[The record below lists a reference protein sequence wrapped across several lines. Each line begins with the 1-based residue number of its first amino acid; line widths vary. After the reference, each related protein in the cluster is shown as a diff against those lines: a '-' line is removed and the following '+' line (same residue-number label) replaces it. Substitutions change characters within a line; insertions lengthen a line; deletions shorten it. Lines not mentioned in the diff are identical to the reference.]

1 MTINR
6 YRANSLKSAME
17 KAIAELGPEAKI
29 LQVKKIEG
37 FSGDRPE
44 QVEIIAVVD
53 DENKKDKITRYEN
66 RQNSLN
72 MLIKDEF
79 DDKKID
85 NEEKPT
91 KSYKTLAEAL
101 RSYNRSADTTTVKKS
116 DDTNS
121 KNPSYVYH
129 SCESK
134 SPLIKDSL
142 IQQKKLI
149 YSENPNITDNTG
161 NIVIEDIDRPRRSIG
176 SRSRI
181 SQILHEC
188 LTRNQ
193 VSGDI
198 AYDILSLLNDEKY
211 ESKYEDRSPNVRDYL
226 TDYMQSKIDIS
237 GGLDKSGKVVILIGP
252 TGVGKTTT
260 LAKLAAQYHFQ
271 KEKNVG
277 LVTIDA
283 YRIAA
288 IDQLR
293 TYAQIMSIPLKVA
306 LTPDQL
312 WKCINDYNDMDIVL
326 VDTPGRSHLNRREV
340 KAIEEFL
347 EAAQPADTHLLVSA
361 SIKDDDAFAVVDS
374 FAPDY
379 VQKLIF
385 TKLDETASYGLI
397 LNVCTKVKKPISYFT
412 IGQNVPDDIKLADI
426 KYLVD
431 LFVTRSRVFK

>member
-1 MTINR
+1 MKINR

-29 LQVKKIEG
+29 LQVKKIDG
-37 FSGDRPE
+37 LSNDRLE

-53 DENKKDKITRYEN
+53 DEYRKDKTTRYDV
-66 RQNSLN
+66 RRNSLDI
-72 MLIKDEF
+72 LIKDESY
-79 DDKKID
+79 DKKT

-101 RSYNRSADTTTVKKS
+101 KSYNKSSNTTIMDQKSYDTVS
-116 DDTNS
+116 R
-121 KNPSYVYH
+121 
-129 SCESK
+129 
-134 SPLIKDSL
+134 SPLIVNSDL
-142 IQQKKLI
+142 IQQKSTI
-149 YSENPNITDNTG
+149 HSENPKLTDNA
-161 NIVIEDIDRPRRSIG
+161 NQIVMDDADRPRRSIG

-188 LTRNQ
+188 LTKNK
-193 VSGDI
+193 VSGDVS
-198 AYDILSLLNDEKY
+198 YDILSLLNDERY
-211 ESKYEDRSPNVRDYL
+211 ESKYEDRNPSVRDYL
-226 TDYMQSKIDIS
+226 TDYMQSNIEIS
-237 GGLDKSGKVVILIGP
+237 GGLEKSGKVVILIGP

-271 KEKNVG
+271 KDKNVG

-312 WKCINDYNDMDIVL
+312 WKCINDYNDMDIIL
-326 VDTPGRSHLNRREV
+326 VDTPGRSHLNEKEV
-340 KAIEEFL
+340 KSIEEFL
-347 EAAQPADTHLLVSA
+347 EAAQPADTHLLISA
-361 SIKDDDAFAVVDS
+361 SVKDDDAFDIVES

-385 TKLDETASYGLI
+385 TKLDETTSYGLI
-397 LNVCTKVKKPISYFT
+397 LNVSAKVKKPLSYFT

-431 LFVTRSRVFK
+431 LFVTKNRTFR

>member
-1 MTINR
+1 MKINR

-29 LQVKKIEG
+29 LQVKKIDG
-37 FSGDRPE
+37 FSSDRPE

-53 DENKKDKITRYEN
+53 DEYRKDRTTRYEAK
-66 RQNSLN
+66 RNSLDI
-72 MLIKDEF
+72 LVKEESY
-79 DDKKID
+79 DKKT

-101 RSYNRSADTTTVKKS
+101 KSYNKSVDTTVQKS
-116 DDTNS
+116 DNTGSNS
-121 KNPSYVYH
+121 D
-129 SCESK
+129 
-134 SPLIKDSL
+134 LIRQKSL
-142 IQQKKLI
+142 IYTESPKL
-149 YSENPNITDNTG
+149 TDNT
-161 NIVIEDIDRPRRSIG
+161 NQIIIDDTDRPRRSIG

-181 SQILHEC
+181 SQVLHEC
-188 LTRNQ
+188 LTKNK
-193 VSGDI
+193 VSGDVS
-198 AYDILSLLNDEKY
+198 YDILSLLNDEKY
-211 ESKYEDRSPNVRDYL
+211 ESKYEDRNPGVRDYL
-226 TDYMQSKIDIS
+226 TDYMQSKIEIS
-237 GGLDKSGKVVILIGP
+237 GGLEKSGKVVILIGP

-277 LVTIDA
+277 LITIDA

-312 WKCINDYNDMDIVL
+312 WKCINDYNDTDIIL
-326 VDTPGRSHLNRREV
+326 VDTPGRSHLNEKDV
-340 KAIEEFL
+340 KSIEEFL
-347 EAAQPADTHLLVSA
+347 EAAQPADTHLLISA
-361 SIKDDDAFAVVDS
+361 SIKDDDAFDIVES

-385 TKLDETASYGLI
+385 TKLDETKSYGLI
-397 LNVCTKVKKPISYFT
+397 LNVSTKVKKPISYFT

-431 LFVTRSRVFK
+431 LFVAKNRIFR